1 MYDNVH
7 VIILRVEIPILWSRT
22 GEIRRIKFESITDV
36 LLEDRRT
43 YGFPEY
49 RIMLIL
55 DGPIDDDRNK
65 LPLIWAYHPDKHIID
80 WAEKLRATIHGGSLQ
95 V

>member
-1 MYDNVH
+1 MYYY
-7 VIILRVEIPILWSRT
+7 VIRLDVPLLWAKT
-22 GEIRRIKFESITDV
+22 GEIRRIKFETITDV

-43 YGFPEY
+43 YGIPEY

-55 DGPIDDDRNK
+55 DGPPDDDRNRI
-65 LPLIWAYHPDKHIID
+65 PLIWPFHPDKKIID
-80 WAEKLRATIHGGSLQ
+80 WAEKLKATVYGGHNH

>member
-1 MYDNVH
+1 MKRTVD
-7 VIILRVEIPILWSRT
+7 IPLLWSKT
-22 GEIRRIKFESITDV
+22 GEIRRIKFETITDI

-55 DGPIDDDRNK
+55 DGPPDDDRNRV
-65 LPLIWAYHPDKHIID
+65 PLIWAFHADKHIID
-80 WAEKLRATIHGGSLQ
+80 WAEKLKATVYGGALQ

>member
-1 MYDNVH
+1 M
-7 VIILRVEIPILWSRT
+7 
-22 GEIRRIKFESITDV
+22 RRIKFEAITDV

-49 RIMLIL
+49 RIMLVL
-55 DGPIDDDRNK
+55 DGPADDDRNRE
-65 LPLIWAYHPDKHIID
+65 PLIWAFHPDKHIID
-80 WAEKLRATIHGGSLQ
+80 WAEKVRATVHGGSVQ